1 MRLAI
6 VTMVWRDHWLLDK
19 WVRHNAQYVDRSSLY
34 VINHGGDPK
43 IHDIAQGCNVI
54 DIPRDEVTID
64 LTRRRW
70 DLLGGITNGL
80 LAFYDRVI
88 CTDVDELIVCLG
100 QGGLP
105 GHLENSTADTVALSP
120 VGLNL
125 MPVGDGDIEAGVLKA
140 YPQARLS
147 AKYTKPCIV
156 RDRVVWTVGGHGLQR
171 GRFTI
176 DPELLLFHLHY
187 VTPDYTER
195 MEERRRIV
203 EQSRAHHSASGAAV
217 ELGKRYWINWSQ
229 SGMIRDKELG
239 LFEQSRDLPVE
250 DGFGQAAELLTAAI
264 RSEDKK
270 TVVDHAVMNKPPYR
284 ITVPEKLRHLL

>member
-19 WVRHNAQYVDRSSLY
+19 WVRHNAQYVDRRSLY

-264 RSEDKK
+264 RSEGKK

>member
-1 MRLAI
+1 MRLAF
-6 VTMVWRDHWLLDK
+6 VTMVWRDYWLLDK
-19 WVRHNAQYVDRSSLY
+19 WVRHNAQYVDRRSLY

-54 DIPRDEVTID
+54 DIPRDEVTMD

-80 LAFYDRVI
+80 LAFYDRVV

-100 QGGLP
+100 QGGLLD
-105 GHLENSTADTVALSP
+105 HLEKSTADTLALSP
-120 VGLNL
+120 IGLNL
-125 MPVGDGDIEAGVLKA
+125 MPVGEGDVKDGVLRA

-156 RDRVVWTVGGHGLQR
+156 RDRAVWTVGGHGLQR

-195 MEERRRIV
+195 MEERRQIV
-203 EQSRAHHSASGAAV
+203 EQSRAHQAETQAGP
-217 ELGKRYWINWSQ
+217 EPGKRYWINWSQ
-229 SGMIRDKELG
+229 SEMIRDKELG
-239 LFEQSRDLPVE
+239 LFEQSQELPVE
-250 DGFGQAAELLTAAI
+250 DGFGEAAELLSAAI
-264 RSEDKK
+264 RTEGKK
-270 TVVDHAVMNKPPYR
+270 TVVDHAAMNNPPYR
-284 ITVPEKLRHLL
+284 ITVPETLRHLL